1 MRAFSRVMTV
11 AFACASLHP
20 AQADER
26 KEPRT
31 QAVELIV
38 PFGTGGGADGLARE
52 TAKLLGDVLATP
64 IKVTNIVGKT
74 GNVAMA
80 KLIATP
86 ADGTTLAVLTADTFA
101 LLAYLNPGWKE
112 SDVVPLAVMMQ
123 QPSALFLPK
132 NSRFKTWSDFE
143 KEARLHP
150 GTLRVAITG
159 LGSPDYLTLQR
170 LASKGIRLVPVPLS
184 NPEERYRAPAGGKAD
199 AIYEQL
205 GDVKALIGSGE
216 LRPVLFFSPVRIPGQ
231 NEVPASGEL
240 GFGDGFDQFRAI
252 IVKAGTDP
260 TTIKTLCEGLD
271 KVASMPQYKAFL
283 ANEAAS
289 TGSYLSAKD
298 APAFMRTTLTAMRKV
313 VDALPFHSQY
323 VVDAAEVETYVE
335 PF

>member
-1 MRAFSRVMTV
+1 MRAFSRVIAV
-11 AFACASLHP
+11 AFACASALP
-20 AQADER
+20 APADES
-26 KEPRT
+26 KESRT
-31 QAVELIV
+31 QAAVMIV

-80 KLIATP
+80 KLIAAP

-112 SDVVPLAVMMQ
+112 SDVVPLAIMMK

-132 NSRFKTWSDFE
+132 DSRFKSWSDFE

-159 LGSPDYLTLQR
+159 LGSPDYLTLQQ

-184 NPEERYRAPAGGKAD
+184 NPEERYRASAGGNAD
-199 AIYEQL
+199 ALYEQL
-205 GDVKALIGSGE
+205 GDVKALVDSGE
-216 LRPVLFFSPVRIPGQ
+216 LHPALFFSRIRIPGQ
-231 NEVPASGEL
+231 NDVPASGEL

-260 TTIKTLCEGLD
+260 TKIKTLSEGLD

-283 ANEAAS
+283 ASEAAS
-289 TGSYLSAKD
+289 TGSYVPAKD
-298 APAFMRTTLTAMRKV
+298 APAFMHTALTAMRKT
-313 VDALPFHSQY
+313 VDALPFHSQF
-323 VVDAAEVETYVE
+323 VMDSTEVEKYVE